1 MHNPNRPFPVP
12 KHKGKT
18 LILLGI
24 THRLQTM
31 MINENITPEELV
43 SCAQAVKLSYDSV
56 QAATKKTSTTWSD

>member
-31 MINENITPEELV
+31 MINENISPEELV
-43 SCAQAVKLSYDSV
+43 ACAHAVKLSYDSV
-56 QAATKKTSTTWSD
+56 QSITSKPSTTWSD